1 MPAYDSRTKLEAL
14 RDHFEIFAKGA
25 NYLLIGH
32 GAGFVG
38 CLSFLMQHAEKEQAQ
53 FQLLGSLVLLFGSGL
68 LLASIFWFAAMVV
81 KLNVTQAI
89 ISDQRPTRAWWPWL
103 RRKFLEIV
111 AYIGLWGSFVIFVVA
126 IVLIMAQFTDSI
138 LPFLTEWRRSH
149 PT

>member
-53 FQLLGSLVLLFGSGL
+53 FQLLGSCSAV
-68 LLASIFWFAAMVV
+68 WQRFAAR
-81 KLNVTQAI
+81 LNILVCSNGGKTERHT
-89 ISDQRPTRAWWPWL
+89 SNYLRPKTNQSL
-103 RRKFLEIV
+103 V
-111 AYIGLWGSFVIFVVA
+111 AVVA
-126 IVLIMAQFTDSI
+126 KKVS
-138 LPFLTEWRRSH
+138 
-149 PT
+149 